1 MKIYKKG
8 KKLIIELE
16 FFQNSY
22 DAIGQKI
29 GQVSN
34 IVGVIAGERCT
45 ISQLIDLGYKD
56 DVQEG
61 QEILIY
67 NDYAEEED
75 KEDFKILCEELGIP
89 VWEHPICAYCGNV
102 LYGSFLWGDKGNMCN
117 ECSLKGLE

>member
-1 MKIYKKG
+1 MKITKTNKDLVIKIPLY
-8 KKLIIELE
+8 
-16 FFQNSY
+16 QNSY

-34 IVGVIAGERCT
+34 IVGVIAGEKCT

-75 KEDFKILCEELGIP
+75 KEVFRNLCEELGIP
-89 VWEHPICAYCGNV
+89 VWEHPICAYCGSV

-117 ECSLKGLE
+117 ECSLKGLK

>member
-1 MKIYKKG
+1 MKITKTNKDLVIKIPLY
-8 KKLIIELE
+8 
-16 FFQNSY
+16 QNSY

-34 IVGVIAGERCT
+34 IVGVIAGEKCT

-67 NDYAEEED
+67 TDYAEEKD
-75 KEDFKILCEELGIP
+75 KEEFRNLCQELGIP
-89 VWEHPICAYCGNV
+89 VWEHPICAYCGKV
-102 LYGSFLWGDKGNMCN
+102 IYGCHFWGEKGAMCQDC
-117 ECSLKGLE
+117 EAKSLE